1 MGNIGKNIVDV
12 NGKATQ
18 VTNAVIGG
26 RNKYKIST
34 GDRFVP
40 SDLYL
45 VPTVLGDSGMP
56 IEYGN
61 TIKSTGTPVSTS
73 EHMVKRKEILNS
85 FEDQETIGFVFG
97 LNQEVIDASSVDS
110 SGKTINPDLST
121 INMGSFISSLDDN
134 EDPTI
139 LGFDIIIK
147 EITSPLFNGS
157 VEDFIMHP
165 DNASNTEIL
174 ACLET
179 ISDFKEAFFKYFK
192 SDIKSNAKIHYLQKL
207 SGIDKLHAENTNYD
221 YGNSFVSYGEDMITL
236 TISEDVTQNMGYL
249 TSLYKMLSWSRVRGK
264 QKIPANLLRFEAE
277 IVITEVRNFNRIV
290 KNDVGLLSSLADH
303 ISKYVYT
310 LYDCQ
315 FFFGMPHGTEL
326 DMGDKNVIS
335 GFDIKF
341 DYKFSTM
348 KFEKY
353 TYDKLST
360 VGNRKMNIDIINNA
374 YVDVNTYAPGDT
386 NNSQINAV
394 GTIDHKRPA
403 KNYNENG
410 LIFSPLTKPDVI
422 TDPSD
427 LIANEKLSQKAKI
440 QNAFTKLGEDIIV
453 AADEDAKRSTI
464 SQFRLINKTIDNIR
478 SKIPYGSKMSE
489 PSNVYTGTNPSFK
502 GDAINGVRD
511 FVGTSLKS
519 FFDK

>member
-1 MGNIGKNIVDV
+1 MANIGKQIVDV
-12 NGKATQ
+12 NGKVTQ
-18 VTNAVIGG
+18 VTNTMTGG
-26 RNKYKIST
+26 KNKYKIATS
-34 GDRFVP
+34 DRFVP
-40 SDLYL
+40 ADLYL
-45 VPTVLGDSGMP
+45 VPDVLGSTGMP

-61 TIKSTGTPVSTS
+61 TILLNGTPVSTT
-73 EHMVKRKEILNS
+73 EHMDKRKEILTS
-85 FEDQETIGFVFG
+85 FDDQETIGFVYG
-97 LNQEVIDASSVDS
+97 LNQSVIDAATSDS

-147 EITSPLFNGS
+147 EVTSPLFNGS
-157 VEDFIMHP
+157 VEDFLIHP
-165 DNASNTEIL
+165 DNSGNAELL
-174 ACLET
+174 ACLDT

-192 SDIKSNAKIHYLQKL
+192 SDVNGNAKVHYLKKI
-207 SGIDKLHAENTNYD
+207 SGIDALHAENTNSD
-221 YGNSFVSYGEDMITL
+221 YGKSFVKYGEDMITL
-236 TISEDVTQNMGYL
+236 SLSEDVTQNMGYL
-249 TSLYKMLSWSRVRGK
+249 SSLYKMLSWSRVRGK
-264 QKIPANLLRFEAE
+264 QKIPANLLRFEAD

-315 FFFGMPHGTEL
+315 FFFGMPHGAEL
-326 DMGDKNVIS
+326 DMGDKNVIA

-360 VGNRKMNIDIINNA
+360 VGNRRMNIDIINNA
-374 YVDVNTYAPGDT
+374 YVDINTLEPGDT

-394 GTIDHKRPA
+394 GTIDHKRPI

-410 LIFSPLTKPDVI
+410 LIFSPATKPVVEV
-422 TDPSD
+422 DPSD
-427 LIANEKLSQKAKI
+427 LILNEKLSQKAKI
-440 QNAFTKLGEDIIV
+440 QNAFSKLGEDIV
-453 AADEDAKRSTI
+453 KAAEADAQRATL

-489 PSNVYTGTNPSFK
+489 PTNVYTGTNPSFK